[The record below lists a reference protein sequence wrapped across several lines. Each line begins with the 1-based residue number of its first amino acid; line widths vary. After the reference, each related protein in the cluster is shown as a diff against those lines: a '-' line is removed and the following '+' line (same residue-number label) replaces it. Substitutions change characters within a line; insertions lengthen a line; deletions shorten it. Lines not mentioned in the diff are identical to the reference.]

1 MTLRLTLFL
10 FVIQLFGWVKNIGE
24 DFLDHNTV
32 MGDSVKTS
40 QDFLY
45 SHQEL
50 DSDRQVRYSITD
62 PPVQFFLWGTRVE
75 GGGGVDAGFKRKL
88 FF

>member
-1 MTLRLTLFL
+1 MNSRLNSIPFFL
-10 FVIQLFGWVKNIGE
+10 MQLCGWVKNVGE

-50 DSDRQVRYSITD
+50 DSERQVRDLILQVRTKIA
-62 PPVQFFLWGTRVE
+62 FH
-75 GGGGVDAGFKRKL
+75 KIN
-88 FF
+88 

>member
-10 FVIQLFGWVKNIGE
+10 YVIQLCGWVKNVGE

-50 DSDRQVRYSITD
+50 DSDRQVRYSITAQ
-62 PPVQFFLWGTRVE
+62 PVQFFLSGPDMRWGS
-75 GGGGVDAGFKRKL
+75 G
-88 FF
+88 

>member
-10 FVIQLFGWVKNIGE
+10 FVIQLFGWVKNVGE

-50 DSDRQVRYSITD
+50 DSDRQVRYSD
-62 PPVQFFLWGTRVE
+62 
-75 GGGGVDAGFKRKL
+75 
-88 FF
+88 

>member
-1 MTLRLTLFL
+1 MLYFWSIITLKVLWCSFFL
-10 FVIQLFGWVKNIGE
+10 MQLCGWVKNVGE

-50 DSDRQVRYSITD
+50 DSERQVR
-62 PPVQFFLWGTRVE
+62 
-75 GGGGVDAGFKRKL
+75 A
-88 FF
+88 

>member
-10 FVIQLFGWVKNIGE
+10 FVIQLCGWVKNVGE

-50 DSDRQVRYSITD
+50 DSDRQVRYSIWKFSNIID
-62 PPVQFFLWGTRVE
+62 PPVQFPLMWISRWG
-75 GGGGVDAGFKRKL
+75 
-88 FF
+88 

>member
-1 MTLRLTLFL
+1 M
-10 FVIQLFGWVKNIGE
+10 QLCGWVKNVGE

-50 DSDRQVRYSITD
+50 DSERQVRDYINYLKSKD
-62 PPVQFFLWGTRVE
+62 
-75 GGGGVDAGFKRKL
+75 
-88 FF
+88 

>member
-1 MTLRLTLFL
+1 MTLFIFPL
-10 FVIQLFGWVKNIGE
+10 QLCGWVKNVGE

-45 SHQEL
+45 SHQEF
-50 DSDRQVRYSITD
+50 DSDRQVRYQICVFNDKPVHFLLVGWVGVGRADVTD
-62 PPVQFFLWGTRVE
+62 VFF
-75 GGGGVDAGFKRKL
+75 
-88 FF
+88 

>member
-1 MTLRLTLFL
+1 MFIVSLGLTLF
-10 FVIQLFGWVKNIGE
+10 FCVIQLYGWVKNVGE
-24 DFLDHNTV
+24 DFLDQNTV

-50 DSDRQVRYSITD
+50 DSDRQVRI
-62 PPVQFFLWGTRVE
+62 
-75 GGGGVDAGFKRKL
+75 
-88 FF
+88 

>member
-1 MTLRLTLFL
+1 MFVHTFKAYAVLFL
-10 FVIQLFGWVKNIGE
+10 MQLCGWMKNVGE
-24 DFLDHNTV
+24 DYLDHNTV

-50 DSDRQVRYSITD
+50 DSERQVRWIKFVMPFNST
-62 PPVQFFLWGTRVE
+62 
-75 GGGGVDAGFKRKL
+75 
-88 FF
+88 